1 MTSGTAPLTA
11 LVVAHPD
18 DEVLWFS
25 SVLADVDRIIVCF
38 SEIAS
43 FPACSAARAKVFA
56 QYPWK
61 NLTVLGLQ
69 EAEVF
74 NGADWEAPRLTPYGV
89 AVKRSPAVL
98 PGFSEAR
105 YRSNFALLRQRL
117 SAALEGYQRVYTHNP
132 WGEYGHEEHV
142 QVYSAVKSAQA
153 KLGFDVVWSNYVSNK
168 SYPLM
173 ASRLPA
179 YEPDYATLPT
189 RGDVTTELLRLYVDS
204 GCWTWYPDYVWPA
217 SECMVTEARG
227 SERVGRVFP
236 LNLVTVEPAPT
247 SETFAVLTQWARR
260 TGRRIVRRLLP
271 VSS

>member
-1 MTSGTAPLTA
+1 MPRTTA

-25 SVLADVDRIIVCF
+25 SVLAGVDRIIVCF
-38 SEIAS
+38 SQIAS
-43 FPACSAARAKVFA
+43 FPACSAARERVFA
-56 QYPWK
+56 GYPWK

-74 NGADWEAPRLTPYGV
+74 NGADWGAPRLTSCGM

-105 YRSNFALLRQRL
+105 YRSNFGLLHQRL
-117 SAALEGYQRVYTHNP
+117 LAALEGCQRVYTHNP

-142 QVYSAVKSAQA
+142 QVYAAVKAVQSE
-153 KLGFDVVWSNYVSNK
+153 LGFEVSWSNYVSNK
-168 SYPLM
+168 SYALM
-173 ASRLPA
+173 LTRLPE
-179 YEPDYATLPT
+179 YDPRCTVLPT
-189 RGDVTTELLRLYVDS
+189 DPAAIQPLLRLYQDS

-227 SERVGRVFP
+227 PERVGRVFP
-236 LNLVTVEPAPT
+236 LNLVTVEPEPVTKPA
-247 SETFAVLTQWARR
+247 TFWTRWARS
-260 TGRRIVRRLLP
+260 TGRKIVRRLRP
-271 VSS
+271 AIS